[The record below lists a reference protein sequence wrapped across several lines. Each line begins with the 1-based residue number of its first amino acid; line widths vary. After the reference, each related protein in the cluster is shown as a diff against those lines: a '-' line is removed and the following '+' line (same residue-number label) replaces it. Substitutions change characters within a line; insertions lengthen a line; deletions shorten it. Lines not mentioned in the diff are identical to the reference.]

1 MKKLRTILTNCV
13 VMTATF
19 LIVITLLE
27 ILLRLAPSFFNAY
40 PIPEDYMPAI
50 FQKDPDITW
59 TLKPNSTASH
69 QHIAK
74 DFAVTVNTDEF
85 GFRKTPPS
93 PGRQNALVL
102 GDSFAFGFGVED
114 HETFPAYLAHHMPD
128 YNIFNAGYTSGM
140 SLDTQYRYLKKYHR
154 QLRPSLVIVQFF
166 AGNDFSDIQSNR
178 WTEVSRGLPDR
189 IITPYYVDAHSRL
202 SRKYDGLL
210 MKTASF
216 LRTYSYF
223 FNLLWN
229 RLHLN
234 KYTNKLQPVRKVTIE
249 KTLLIINELHTMS
262 LDNNFK
268 LFFVFMPYLREDKA
282 AYAEYYS
289 AERELYPVLR
299 SNGIPFTSLKSL
311 QTHPLSTL
319 YFKHDGHFTK
329 YGNAIIAKEIARL
342 IQDPDYRE

>member
-1 MKKLRTILTNCV
+1 MKKLRPILANCIL
-13 VMTATF
+13 MMATF
-19 LIVITLLE
+19 LIVIVLLE

-40 PIPEDYMPAI
+40 PVPRDYMPAI

-59 TLKPNSTASH
+59 TVKPNSIAPH
-69 QHIAK
+69 KHIAQ
-74 DFAVTVNTDEF
+74 DFSVTVNTNEF
-85 GFRKTPPS
+85 GFRKIPFS
-93 PGRQNALVL
+93 PEKQNALVL

-114 HETFPAYLAHHMPD
+114 QETFPAYLAHHVPG

-140 SLDTQYRYLKKYHR
+140 SLDTQYRYLKKHHR
-154 QLRPSLVIVQFF
+154 HLRPSLVIVQFF

-178 WTEVSRGLPDR
+178 WTEDGRGLPDR

-202 SRKYDGLL
+202 SRKHGGLPV
-210 MKTASF
+210 KVASL
-216 LRTYSYF
+216 LRTNSYF
-223 FNLLWN
+223 FNFLWN

-234 KYTNKLQPVRKVTIE
+234 KYTNKLQPVRKATIE
-249 KTLLIINELHTMS
+249 KTRHIINELHIMS
-262 LDNNFK
+262 LENNFK
-268 LFFVFMPYLREDKA
+268 LFFVFVPYLREDKA

-342 IQDPDYRE
+342 IQDADYRE